1 MPQPTPNSSPT
12 RRISAFTGTL
22 LVVASMVGTGVFTTT
37 GFLVRDLGSP
47 GAVLVAWGFGGV
59 LAAAGALA
67 YAELSAALPDNG
79 GEYYLLGRIYHPAV
93 GFVAGWVSFV
103 VGFSAPMAAAAV
115 AFGQYAHNLLPA
127 VPPRA
132 LALGLVVSLGLVHLT
147 KLAWSSWVQN
157 VATLLDVVLI
167 LAFVLGAA
175 RHSERLSLAEP
186 ERSIDAA
193 VLSSDF
199 AVALVYISFA
209 YSGWNAAVYV
219 AGEVRDPARSLPRC
233 LVWGTCTVVVLY
245 LALNS
250 VFVSAAPLAALSG
263 VLDVG
268 NVAAAHLFGESA
280 ARLVSA
286 LVAVGLFTTVSA
298 LLMTGPRVYEAMG
311 RDYPRLAWL
320 SPARGKNHAPAR
332 SVLLQVVVAV
342 LMVLSMTFDL
352 LIATIG
358 LCLMLSSA
366 LTIIGV
372 FVLRVRA
379 PDLARPYRT
388 WGYPVTLVAPLVLT
402 MWACVHAAWQ
412 RPVAA
417 LVSVATLTLGYG
429 LYWWARRP

>member
-1 MPQPTPNSSPT
+1 M
-12 RRISAFTGTL
+12 
-22 LVVASMVGTGVFTTT
+22 
-37 GFLVRDLGSP
+37 
-47 GAVLVAWGFGGV
+47 
-59 LAAAGALA
+59 
-67 YAELSAALPDNG
+67 
-79 GEYYLLGRIYHPAV
+79 
-93 GFVAGWVSFV
+93 
-103 VGFSAPMAAAAV
+103 
-115 AFGQYAHNLLPA
+115 
-127 VPPRA
+127 
-132 LALGLVVSLGLVHLT
+132 
-147 KLAWSSWVQN
+147 
-157 VATLLDVVLI
+157 
-167 LAFVLGAA
+167 
-175 RHSERLSLAEP
+175 
-186 ERSIDAA
+186 
-193 VLSSDF
+193 
-199 AVALVYISFA
+199 
-209 YSGWNAAVYV
+209 
-219 AGEVRDPARSLPRC
+219 
-233 LVWGTCTVVVLY
+233 VVLY